1 MAKNHGARQQK
12 RTAKQ
17 KAKRAAKRSSA
28 FRRSTKDPTVR
39 LQQAAKWPVVQS
51 LVVAEIWERG
61 IGYAAIAR
69 EESPGRLVFGVF
81 LVDVHCL
88 GVKDAYWRDGTLEE
102 FNGLIRRME
111 KQLTMSAISPACLVK
126 IVNGA
131 VEYAQSFGFPPHDDF
146 HHAAMLLDGIDTSTC
161 TREFTYGR
169 DGKPFYVQGPNE
181 SYAQAEAISQ
191 RIQRAG
197 GHYLVELDGAELGE
211 LADIDDGF
219 DQLDSDEDDEPSD
232 EV

>member
-17 KAKRAAKRSSA
+17 KAKRAAKRSAA
-28 FRRSTKDPTVR
+28 FRQSTKDPTIR
-39 LQQAAKWPVVQS
+39 LQQASKWPVVQA
-51 LVVAEIWERG
+51 LVAAEIWKRG
-61 IGYAAIAR
+61 IGYLAIAR

-88 GVKDAYWRDGTLEE
+88 GVKDAFWRDGTLEE
-102 FNGLIRRME
+102 FDEVIRRMG
-111 KQLTMSAISPACLVK
+111 KQLTMSAISPACLAK

-169 DGKPFYVQGPNE
+169 DGKPFYVRGPNE
-181 SYAQAEAISQ
+181 SYARAEAISQ
-191 RIQRAG
+191 CIQRAG
-197 GHYLVELDGAELGE
+197 GHYLVGVHADELDELS
-211 LADIDDGF
+211 DVDDEF
-219 DQLDSDEDDEPSD
+219 DAFDSEEDDKPSD